1 MYRDIL
7 AMCQQFTSSLS
18 RDYRAVVLIVPLNIR
33 LHYTDALDVN
43 ALEGKRLV
51 TM

>member
-1 MYRDIL
+1 
-7 AMCQQFTSSLS
+7 MCQQFTSSLS
-18 RDYRAVVLIVPLNIR
+18 RDYRAIVLIVLFAST

-51 TM
+51 TL